1 MTEAARDFNDVTRL
15 KSLLFRNEQ
24 EAIAELRGQIDAHH
38 DRIGSDVV
46 LQRSVSE
53 VIAGALRDARVRQHQ
68 QVADAIAPLLVEGMK
83 REIRNS
89 RDEMVDALYPIL
101 GRLVSAYVAS
111 AVNDVMRQTN
121 RRLEAGLTGR
131 FLLLRIKALLTGQ
144 SYAAL
149 ALADQSMYRM
159 SELMLIRRG
168 SGVLIDHLKLEAV
181 AEARASATE
190 QDSALVSGMVAA
202 IHEFAQEAFAK
213 RHSALRSVDMGD
225 QTIYLRATA
234 GLILAVVGQGR
245 ARRKFERTIDRELIS
260 LLEERS
266 KDIALLEDDAAGTS
280 PKLLPVVA
288 ERLTAVQ
295 TEMSQK
301 RPILA
306 MILFGL
312 IGAAVAAGIG
322 WLSYTSWDRARLYA
336 TAQETIASERGFEGY
351 PVQIDVSDDR
361 QLVRVAGFAPSDE
374 AGRKATAALQRR
386 LGDGRVSAKF
396 KVVAT
401 GESDD
406 TRLRAAETA
415 LAAVTGRVGST
426 EDRVSAAAE
435 REALRALGSEVS
447 ALERR
452 SAEARRTFAERTDR
466 LRQRIAALETRK
478 VGGPGLDPLTAFVMR
493 NGIFFQNGTRFRE
506 EAIAKRTLDRL
517 AALLRETDTRL
528 RVIGYADLRGRADSN
543 RGLATNRAEAVVAAL
558 VSRGIAENRLII
570 AERSA
575 ERMLST
581 VDGPEGGNRRV
592 EFELPL
598 TGE

>member
-1 MTEAARDFNDVTRL
+1 MTEAAREYNDVTRL

-89 RDEMVDALYPIL
+89 RDEMVDALYPIM

-111 AVNDVMRQTN
+111 AVDDVMRQTN
-121 RRLEAGLTGR
+121 RRLESGLTGR
-131 FLLLRIKALLTGQ
+131 FVYLRIKAMLTGQ
-144 SYAAL
+144 SYTAL

-168 SGVLIDHLKLEAV
+168 SGVLIDHLQLDAM
-181 AEARASATE
+181 AQARGSGKE
-190 QDSALVSGMVAA
+190 QDSALISGMVAA

-225 QTIYLRATA
+225 QTIYLRATS

-245 ARRKFERTIDRELIS
+245 ARRKFERTIDRELIT

-266 KDIALLEDDAAGTS
+266 KEIAQLEDDAAGTS

-295 TEMSQK
+295 TEMSQT

-312 IGAAVAAGIG
+312 IGAAAAAAIG
-322 WLSYTSWDRARLYA
+322 WFSYTSWDRARLHA
-336 TAQETIASERGFEGY
+336 AAQQTIAQDRGFEGY
-351 PVQIDVSDDR
+351 PVQIHVSDDR
-361 QLVRVAGFAPSDE
+361 QLVRVAGFAPSDVALE
-374 AGRKATAALQRR
+374 RATSALEQE
-386 LGDGRVSAKF
+386 LGADRVRANF
-396 KVVAT
+396 KVVVT

-406 TRLRAAETA
+406 TRLRAAEDA
-415 LAAVTGRVGST
+415 LAVVTGRVGAT
-426 EDRVSAAAE
+426 EDKIAAAAD
-435 REALRALGSEVS
+435 RAALRALGAEVS
-447 ALERR
+447 ALESS
-452 SAEARRTFAERTDR
+452 SAEARRTFAERADR
-466 LRQRIAALETRK
+466 LRQRIAALEARK
-478 VGGPGLDPLTAFVMR
+478 VGPGLDPLTEFAMT
-493 NGIFFQNGTRFRE
+493 NGVFFQNGTRFRDE
-506 EAIAKRTLDRL
+506 GVANRTLDAL
-517 AALLRETDTRL
+517 AGLLKGNAARL
-528 RVIGYADLRGRADSN
+528 RVVGYADLRGRADSN
-543 RGLATNRAEAVVAAL
+543 RGLAINRARAVIEAL
-558 VSRGIAENRLII
+558 VSRGIAENRLIL
-570 AERSA
+570 AERSS

-598 TGE
+598 NGE